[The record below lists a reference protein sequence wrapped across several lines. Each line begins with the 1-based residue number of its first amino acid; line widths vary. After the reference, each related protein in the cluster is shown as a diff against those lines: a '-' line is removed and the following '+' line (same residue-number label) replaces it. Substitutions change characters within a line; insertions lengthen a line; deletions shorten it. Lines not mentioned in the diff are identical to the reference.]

1 MHASLSHTGGFQ
13 RLVFASS
20 WIGGEGGGDDVLC
33 FKIQYD
39 EVLRQEVVD

>member
-1 MHASLSHTGGFQ
+1 MHPCRIRVDFSALFLLLLG
-13 RLVFASS
+13 
-20 WIGGEGGGDDVLC
+20 WGGDDVLC

>member
-20 WIGGEGGGDDVLC
+20 WVGGGDDVLC